1 MAMNKIKLEMIIE
14 LPFCRHEEIITF
26 YYLVTHI
33 GQEVG
38 LPLPRSINDVL
49 STLSDAWRTQG
60 LSDDFR
66 IFDGDKS
73 LLEAKA
79 ILEGI
84 LADIQKALDKEGA
97 GEPAP
102 A

>member
-1 MAMNKIKLEMIIE
+1 MAMNQIKLEMIVE

-26 YYLVTHI
+26 YYLATHI
-33 GQEVG
+33 GQDIG
-38 LPLPRSINDVL
+38 LPLPSSINALL

-97 GEPAP
+97 SEPAP